1 MFVGSAL
8 DKFIVVVDGTVF
20 SKTNK
25 VDLSSNFTFNFLPAT
40 LPVVSANISFNLWDI
55 KALVAESL

>member
-25 VDLSSNFTFNFLPAT
+25 VDLSSNFTFNFLLAT
-40 LPVVSANISFNLWDI
+40 LPVVSANISFNL
-55 KALVAESL
+55 

>member
-25 VDLSSNFTFNFLPAT
+25 VDFSSNFTFTFFPAT
-40 LPVVSANISFNLWDI
+40 LLLAPVSANISFNL
-55 KALVAESL
+55 